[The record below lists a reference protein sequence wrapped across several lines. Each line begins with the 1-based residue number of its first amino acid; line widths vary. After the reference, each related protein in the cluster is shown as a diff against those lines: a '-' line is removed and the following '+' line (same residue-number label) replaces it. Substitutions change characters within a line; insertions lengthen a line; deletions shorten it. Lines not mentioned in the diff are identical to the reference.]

1 MLKNRNCQI
10 PNGLRWYC
18 PVLKYES
25 PPNSSFRVICEG
37 YAQAIRANF
46 GKAKAAGLPT
56 TMTEIENAVDLY
68 NSAICKQNGW
78 TQYLQEGPSQQAP
91 FSRPRP
97 FNSLPQKQKSG
108 IAVARNVAA
117 GSVTVIK
124 WLASGAEAVPMELAE
139 KRAAICAICP
149 VNSKNQPELSGKDL
163 SHWFT
168 VPAQAAIR
176 KALDQ
181 LKNMKLD
188 TSVHDKLGVCQSCDC
203 PIPLKVVMPLEK
215 FYDAMTA
222 QAKGDL
228 DPACWIRAEA
238 SAAVVEH
245 AKTTLEKP

>member
-91 FSRPRP
+91 ISRPRP

-117 GSVTVIK
+117 GVKTIVEWII
-124 WLASGAEAVPMELAE
+124 SGAEAVPKEQANHRAE
-139 KRAAICAICP
+139 VCVKCP
-149 VNSKNQPELSGKDL
+149 LNKQGELSAF
-163 SHWFT
+163 FT
-168 VPAQAAIR
+168 VPVAVAIR
-176 KALDQ
+176 KALEDRKTMNLSTPVDSQ
-181 LKNMKLD
+181 LGTCEACGCVNA
-188 TSVHDKLGVCQSCDC
+188 
-203 PIPLKVVMPLEK
+203 LKVHVPFQK
-215 FYDAMTA
+215 FFPKMIPES
-222 QAKGDL
+222 KGDL
-228 DPACWIRAEA
+228 DPDCWIRAEA
-238 SAAVVEH
+238 AAAVVEH
-245 AKTTLEKP
+245 SKTTLEKP